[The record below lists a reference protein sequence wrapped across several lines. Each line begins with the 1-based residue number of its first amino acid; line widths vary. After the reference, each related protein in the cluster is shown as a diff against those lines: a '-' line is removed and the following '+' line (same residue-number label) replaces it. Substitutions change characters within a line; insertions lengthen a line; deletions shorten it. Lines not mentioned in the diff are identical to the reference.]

1 MPAVV
6 ALPQLRP
13 DLKKI
18 VKYPIAPDNPPTF
31 KDIAAAINLSH
42 EVADARR
49 LCHIFSQWQ
58 RTDSDVGLD
67 F

>member
-49 LCHIFSQWQ
+49 LCHIFSQ
-58 RTDSDVGLD
+58 
-67 F
+67 